1 MRGPSDRPPPSL
13 AVFDLNNI
21 ATLAVSALLTGGL
34 YATMSYGLALVYGVM
49 KIINLAHAA
58 TMMLAAF
65 TVLTLFRAF
74 HLDPMIGSVVILPL
88 YLVGGMALYRVAV
101 GRVAA
106 VPIASLLLLFGVWL
120 VAQNAAYLIWGS
132 EDQSILTSYTYSTI
146 DLFGLKVAVTRII
159 PFVLSLVV
167 LGVLRWFLG
176 STDLG
181 RAIRAV
187 SQDRTAARLAGIWAE
202 RTSMIAFGI
211 GTMLSAFA
219 GGLLTLIFS
228 FTPDFGGVFQLKSFA
243 IIVLGGLE
251 SFPGVLAGSLVLS
264 SAESFSILIPG
275 WRASL
280 VNLLAFGLLV
290 VALVVFPGGL
300 ASLAA
305 RRTRRADE

>member
-1 MRGPSDRPPPSL
+1 MY
-13 AVFDLNNI
+13 DLSNL
-21 ATLAVSALLTGGL
+21 ATLAIYSLLTGGL

-65 TVLTLFRAF
+65 TVLTLNRWIG
-74 HLDPMIGSVVILPL
+74 LDPILGT
-88 YLVGGMALYRVAV
+88 LVALPIFFFLGMGLYRVAV
-101 GRVAA
+101 RRVAS

-120 VAQNAAYLIWGS
+120 VAQNFAYLVWGS
-132 EDQSILTSYTYSTI
+132 EDQSILTSYTFTTV
-146 DLFGLKVAVTRII
+146 DVAGIKIAVIRVI
-159 PFVLSLVV
+159 PFVLSIVM
-167 LGVLRWFLG
+167 LGALRWFLA

-187 SQDRTAARLAGIWAE
+187 SQDRAAARLAGINAD
-202 RTSMIAFGI
+202 RTATIAFGI

-228 FTPDFGGVFQLKSFA
+228 FTPNFGGVFQLKSFA

-251 SFPGVLAGSLVLS
+251 SFAGVALGSLVLS
-264 SAESFSILIPG
+264 TVESFSILIPG

-290 VALVVFPGGL
+290 ITLVVLPGGI
-300 ASLAA
+300 ASLFG
-305 RRTRRADE
+305 RRRKVSE

>member
-1 MRGPSDRPPPSL
+1 MYSL
-13 AVFDLNNI
+13 QDLLGLAI
-21 ATLAVSALLTGGL
+21 AALLTGGL

-65 TVLTLFRAF
+65 TVLTLNRAVG
-74 HLDPMIGSVVILPL
+74 LDPIIGSLVVLPVFFL
-88 YLVGGMALYRVAV
+88 AGMGLYRVAV
-101 GRVAA
+101 RRVAT

-132 EDQSILTSYTYSTI
+132 EDQSILTPYTYSTLDVLGI
-146 DLFGLKVAVTRII
+146 KIAVIRII
-159 PFVLSLVV
+159 PFVLSIVMLA
-167 LGVLRWFLG
+167 LLRWFLAN
-176 STDLG
+176 TDLG

-187 SQDRTAARLAGIWAE
+187 SQDRVSSRLAGINAE
-202 RTSMIAFGI
+202 QTATIAFGI

-228 FTPDFGGVFQLKSFA
+228 FTPNFGGVFQLKSFA

-251 SFPGVLAGSLVLS
+251 SFAGVALGSLVLS
-264 SAESFSILIPG
+264 TAESFSILIPG

-290 VALVVFPGGL
+290 VTLVVFPGGL
-300 ASLAA
+300 ASLF
-305 RRTRRADE
+305 TRRRRRSAE